1 MSRLSRY
8 LLAPVLGALM
18 ATTAVATSATAQTMT
33 DLGTP
38 RAETLVVQ
46 TFDGRSPNP
55 SEMNPLNRYA
65 VWHGF
70 RELGWGYLWEMD
82 TGTGTSYPEMADG
95 FPEVLND
102 DHTHFRIKIRP
113 GIYWSDGEELTVDDF
128 IFTLET
134 SFKYRDQLTNVST
147 ATSLVKE
154 GSWKKIDDYTFELET
169 VETSYD
175 LVTRLGVNTWG
186 TGFNVVPQHVFE
198 PLGDDVTTFQNID
211 PVVLGPYTMHSYDP
225 NGFWQLWERRE
236 DWERSSYAFMGEPS
250 AKYVLYKDFGPE
262 ETRTLAFVQNQY
274 DLDTFM
280 SPDSIAAA
288 QARSE
293 HIETFAPTFPY
304 HDMNDA
310 CSWGIRFH
318 QQKAPYDMKEVRWAL
333 ALSLD
338 LEKVGISAL
347 SGQFIAT
354 GLPAADTPITRSFY
368 YEQLEDFLTG
378 LTLEDGYEPF
388 DPDFNNKLVQRLL
401 DEGVDPAELPQGEE
415 AIKEA
420 FGYGWFKHDTAKA
433 EELMA
438 SVGMTKGD
446 DGFYTM
452 PDGSPWV
459 MEFVYPGDWNKILQ
473 RLGLS
478 IADSWRQAGFNVNA
492 RQVDNGEFGT
502 YWGTNQVFQ
511 TILHWQETC
520 IYNANWLN
528 NWRVLSPE
536 YVLPVDSA
544 DRIVGNYLRVDDQ
557 RIFDLVAEG
566 INLPMDSEV
575 RLQNGREVMKIMVE
589 DMMVIPLM
597 SIPTTIPSNN
607 YYWTNYP
614 KADNFYAVPY
624 TWWSSF
630 KETVVNI
637 EPTGRE

>member
-1 MSRLSRY
+1 MVKLSRY
-8 LLAPVLGALM
+8 LMVPLLGALM
-18 ATTAVATSATAQTMT
+18 GATSLAQEMT
-33 DLGTP
+33 DVGTL
-38 RAETLVVQ
+38 RNETLVVQ

-55 SEMNPLNRYA
+55 NAMNPLNGYA
-65 VWHGF
+65 VWRGF
-70 RELGWGYLWEMD
+70 RELAWGYLWEMD
-82 TGTGTSYPEMADG
+82 TGTGTSYPEMAAD

-102 DHTHFRIKIRP
+102 DYTHFRIKIRP
-113 GIYWSDGEELTVDDF
+113 GIFWSDGVELTVDDF
-128 IFTLET
+128 IYTLET
-134 SFKYRDQLTNVST
+134 SFKYRDKLTNVST

-186 TGFNVVPQHVFE
+186 TGFNVVPKHVFE
-198 PLGDDVTTFQNID
+198 PLGDGVTTFENID
-211 PVVLGPYTMHSYDP
+211 PVTLGPYTMHSYDP

-236 DWERSSYAFMGEPS
+236 DWERSSYGFMGEP
-250 AKYVLYKDFGPE
+250 APKYVFYKDFGPE
-262 ETRTLAFVQNQY
+262 DTRTLAFVQNKY

-288 QARSE
+288 KARSPN
-293 HIETFAPTFPY
+293 IETFSKTFPY

-318 QQKAPYDMKEVRWAL
+318 QQKAPYDMPEVRWAL
-333 ALSLD
+333 ALTLD
-338 LEKVGISAL
+338 LEKVGIAAL

-354 GLPAADTPITRSFY
+354 GLPAADTPITRGLY
-368 YEQLEDFLTG
+368 YDHLEDFLAN
-378 LTLEDGYEPF
+378 LTLDDGYKPF
-388 DPDFNNKLVQRLL
+388 DAGFGKSLSDHLL
-401 DEGVDPAELPQGEE
+401 AEGVDPAELPQDDE
-415 AIKEA
+415 ALRNA
-420 FGYGWFKHDTAKA
+420 FGYGWFKHDPA
-433 EELMA
+433 EAEKLFA
-438 SVGMTKGD
+438 SVGMKKGA

-478 IADSWRQAGFNVNA
+478 IADSWRQAGINVNA
-492 RQVDNGEFGT
+492 RQVDSGEFAT
-502 YWGTNQVFQ
+502 YWGTNSVFQ

-520 IYNANWLN
+520 IYNQNWLN
-528 NWRVLSPE
+528 NWRTFAPEFVKAPDSP
-536 YVLPVDSA
+536 
-544 DRIVGNYLRVDDQ
+544 DRLVGNYIRVNDQ

-566 INLPMDSEV
+566 RELPMDNEK

-589 DMMVIPLM
+589 EMMVIPLM

-637 EPTGRE
+637 KPTGK